1 MYLVAAWAVAPGF
14 YDGFAPQQP
23 YHFVCPP
30 IHYSGNQPPTAG
42 RLDVKVIGG
51 VSDANVAF
59 TDDAQLLIDLL
70 PGAFNVAGK
79 TSVSIDIKP
88 VGPCPKPS
96 GLTLATNVYLITAD
110 ASLAKKATLVMRY
123 SDLIPAP
130 SNIYRADSPDGP
142 WTSIPVSSQA
152 QPFTINAPID
162 KFGYYAAGYPS
173 NAVSHGGPN
182 SQILP
187 IAIAVLIVAILV
199 AGVPLAIVRRRR
211 PSDEQ
216 EPAVEDET

>member
-1 MYLVAAWAVAPGF
+1 MVAPGF

-30 IHYSGNQPPTAG
+30 IHYSGNQPPTSG
-42 RLDVKVIGG
+42 HLDVKVIGG

-70 PGAFNVAGK
+70 PGAFNVTGK

-88 VGPCPKPS
+88 VSPCPTPP
-96 GLTLATNVYLITAD
+96 GVTLATNVYLITTD
-110 ASLAKKATLVMRY
+110 AALAKKATLVMRY

-130 SNIYRADSPDGP
+130 SDIYRADSPDGP
-142 WTSIPVSSQA
+142 WTSISVQSQA
-152 QPFTINAPID
+152 QPFTIDATID

-187 IAIAVLIVAILV
+187 IAIALLIIAILL

-211 PSDEQ
+211 AGDEP
-216 EPAVEDET
+216 EPEDET